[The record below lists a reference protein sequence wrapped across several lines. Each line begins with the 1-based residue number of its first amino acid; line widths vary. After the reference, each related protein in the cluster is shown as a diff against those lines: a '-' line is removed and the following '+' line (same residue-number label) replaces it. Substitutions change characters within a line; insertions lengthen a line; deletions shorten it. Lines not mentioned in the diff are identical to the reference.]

1 MNSIDVL
8 LFPLQFL
15 ARLFFLGASIIAPIV
30 FLIFLISALHR
41 ERFKK
46 AGINLLC
53 LLLSIGLAYSVYAD
67 IEVPARVDL
76 KAIEENY
83 DKLLLLEDGASFNT
97 GYITG
102 HLTVHSNDELMFYR
116 EQKANG
122 KKHVINDESVCY
134 ISPVHCI
141 KDDRIS
147 HLLEPTQSV
156 GSILIET
163 PEKTFYIEYYYDGN
177 SIFSLLWPIT
187 NPEII
192 YRHKIDLGDIL
203 EHSIPYG
210 N

>member
-1 MNSIDVL
+1 MKFTDIL
-8 LFPLQFL
+8 LPLLAL
-15 ARLFFLGASIIAPIV
+15 ARPFFLVASIIAPI
-30 FLIFLISALHR
+30 ALLVAL
-41 ERFKK
+41 FKALGQKKLKK
-46 AGINLLC
+46 AGLSFLC
-53 LLLSIGLAYSVYAD
+53 LLMSIGLLYCVYAD
-67 IEVPARVDL
+67 VSVPARVNL
-76 KAIEENY
+76 KSIEDHY
-83 DKLLLLEDGASFNT
+83 DELLLLEDGASFKT

-102 HLTVHSNDELMFYR
+102 NLIVHSNDELMFYR

-122 KKHVINDESVCY
+122 KKHVINNEAVCY

-203 EHSIPYG
+203 EHSIPYS